1 MAWPWLTIAA
11 KAIPW
16 TALVRRAPEIIDAS
30 ARLLAARKTNQA
42 GGRHPTNGDELRE
55 RLRVLES
62 NDRENAR
69 VVEQLAE
76 QVRDLTQGVQVLAA
90 RFRVFAVVVVTAL
103 AVFAAVGALVLLS

>member
-1 MAWPWLTIAA
+1 MAWPWLTTAA

-30 ARLLAARKTNQA
+30 ARLLAARKTDRKTANV
-42 GGRHPTNGDELRE
+42 RSDDDNLRE

-62 NDRENAR
+62 NDRENAK

-76 QVRDLTQGVQVLAA
+76 QVRDLTQSAQVLAA

-103 AVFAAVGALVLLS
+103 VVFFSVGALVWLS